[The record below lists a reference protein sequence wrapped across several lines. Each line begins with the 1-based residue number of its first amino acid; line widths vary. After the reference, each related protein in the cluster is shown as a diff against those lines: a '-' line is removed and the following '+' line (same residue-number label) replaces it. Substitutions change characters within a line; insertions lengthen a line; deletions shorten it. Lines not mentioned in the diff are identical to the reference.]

1 MKDEDEA
8 EEVMNA
14 AETAVATTG
23 LAVVIGVLGVAVAC
37 CFGCGILLICS
48 YQITK
53 NGKQVSEI

>member
-48 YQITK
+48 Y
-53 NGKQVSEI
+53 